1 MVTPLLQDVQQFIV
15 INAEVRQ
22 GRCRNILDRRVAR
35 EFLYQFGRM
44 SRARTSTIRP
54 LRPCWMISKLWQRI
68 VHCDGLTARTFSQTK
83 PTPCPGTSDGAP
95 NKPTSNERDSK
106 YWKVQDG
113 FNHMQ
118 ARADPGGSFTFSLA
132 NQDARSV
139 GYIRFYH
146 SRAREK
152 IFEGG
157 WRLESGIWGR
167 HIRDAYCMI
176 VQAISKA
183 SHQYPKVRGGTRRDA
198 RALAGTQ
205 AGTRRYATSTSRR
218 LCGFANAGPRKRVR
232 TPRTQRPYF
241 KNPQLSEHR

>member
-1 MVTPLLQDVQQFIV
+1 MPLLQDAKQFIA

-132 NQDARSV
+132 NQDGRSV
-139 GYIRFYH
+139 EYIRFYH

-167 HIRDAYCMI
+167 HIRDAYCMV

-183 SHQYPKVRGGTRRDA
+183 SHQYPKVRGGTR
-198 RALAGTQ
+198 LAYHHFGYLHPEFEVSV
-205 AGTRRYATSTSRR
+205 GTRWYTT
-218 LCGFANAGPRKRVR
+218 GRKGVSGDASWYPKVR
-232 TPRTQRPYF
+232 DV
-241 KNPQLSEHR
+241 NE